1 MKMERIFD
9 NITKLVGSTP
19 LVELGVYASKHCPM
33 VRLLAKLEGQNP
45 AGSAKDRIALEIIR
59 CAEANGSLKPGGMII
74 EATSGNTG
82 VGLAAIS
89 AVLGYKA
96 VIVMPDTMSIER
108 RKLIAAY
115 GAELVLTEGAKGMAG
130 AVEKAREI
138 CAQNPGSIIADQ
150 FANPAGAAAHYKT
163 TGPEIWSDTDGNIS
177 AFVACVGTG
186 GTLSGAGKYLKE
198 QRADIRVFAVEPKES
213 PLLSGGC
220 AAPHKIQ
227 GIGANFIPELLD
239 RTVYDEVLHAE
250 DEEAFETMRELAK
263 TEGILCGI
271 SSGAAV
277 AAAAQLG
284 KRPEYKGSTIVVL
297 LPDTGE
303 RYLSVL

>member
-1 MKMERIFD
+1 MKMERIFE

-89 AVLGYKA
+89 FLRSMLMVSG
-96 VIVMPDTMSIER
+96 ITIT
-108 RKLIAAY
+108 AY